1 MKARAFRY
9 IRPRS
14 VEEAL
19 KVFAETDGDA
29 LYIAGGQSLVPAMAL
44 RLRGPD
50 LLVDIGSIPELNGL
64 SVDGN
69 RLRIGATTRHCEML
83 TSPLVKQHAPL
94 LVEAAAHVAHPAIRN
109 RGTFA
114 GSLALADPA
123 AEFPAMALALDAEIE
138 IVSLSGTRRVDAGD
152 FFLDVYETA
161 LEPGEI
167 IVAVHVPI
175 AQPGS
180 RFAFDELARRRGDYA
195 IVGLGVMGLFE
206 DELVRHIRLAFISA
220 GPTPVCARTAQ
231 DVLVGRRLDAG
242 IIREAQEA
250 LSADLSPTDDET
262 MPAEMRLHLARVL
275 LGRLLGR
282 IAS

>member
-9 IRPRS
+9 LRPRS
-14 VEEAL
+14 IEEAL
-19 KVFAETDGDA
+19 SGFRDSDGDA
-29 LYIAGGQSLVPAMAL
+29 VYIAGGQSLVPAMSL
-44 RLRGPD
+44 RLQDPD
-50 LLVDIGSIPELNGL
+50 LLIDIGVIPDLHGL
-64 SVDGN
+64 SVHEGQ
-69 RLRIGATTRHCEML
+69 LRIGATTRHNEIL
-83 TSPLVKQHAPL
+83 TSPLVKRHAPL
-94 LVEAAAHVAHPAIRN
+94 LTEAAAYVAHPAIRN

-138 IVSLSGTRRVDAGD
+138 IASLAGKRRVHASH
-152 FFLDVYETA
+152 FFLDLYETA

-167 IVAVHVPI
+167 IVAVHIPI

-195 IVGLGVMGLFE
+195 IVGLGVNGLFE
-206 DELVRHIRLAFISA
+206 DALVRRMRLSFLSA
-220 GPTPVCARTAQ
+220 GPTPVRARAAE
-231 DVLVGRRLDAG
+231 DVIVGRPLDADT
-242 IIREAQEA
+242 IRRAQEA
-250 LSADLSPTDDET
+250 LSADLSPMEDEST
-262 MPAEMRLHLARVL
+262 PIEMRLHLARVL